1 MDLLWKPE
9 ESLQWG
15 GIGEQSDDGHYHYLR
30 RSRAPVHLP
39 ALAVRGGD
47 GGGGA
52 VRSVDGDNQVRPKGS
67 LHDRG
72 PKASV
77 KGDSVLDVLGVKGL
91 CTF

>member
-1 MDLLWKPE
+1 MMVITTTCEGLEPQYTSQHWRC
-9 ESLQWG
+9 G
-15 GIGEQSDDGHYHYLR
+15 
-30 RSRAPVHLP
+30 
-39 ALAVRGGD
+39 GGD